1 MTQKKE
7 KTFTEHYRVYL
18 SVKDCNRKGKN
29 WQIKTSV
36 FEKTSENHY
45 SHRGYDCCETT
56 SHLR

>member
-36 FEKTSENHY
+36 FEKMN
-45 SHRGYDCCETT
+45 ET
-56 SHLR
+56 LFGRQG